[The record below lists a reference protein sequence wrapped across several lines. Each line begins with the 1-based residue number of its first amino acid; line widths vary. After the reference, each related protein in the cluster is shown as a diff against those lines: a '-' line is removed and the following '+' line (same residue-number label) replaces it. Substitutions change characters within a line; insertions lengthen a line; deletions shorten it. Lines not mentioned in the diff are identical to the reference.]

1 MVVGNWKMNTNVEE
15 GIKLASKI
23 RELLSNQTYGDI
35 EVVLCPPFTSIGFI
49 SDVLRGSDLKLGA
62 QNVYHEKEGSFTGE
76 ISAHMLLGLCQF
88 VIIGH
93 SERRHFIGETN
104 LDINAKIKQVFAH
117 EMNPI
122 LCVGETLEERNSGLT
137 NLIVREQVKQA
148 LNGVD
153 DIKGLSIAYEPVWA
167 IGTGLAASFVQ
178 VDEVIESVIRAELRN
193 CYDDAV
199 SRDTPVLYGG
209 SVNSENAMEFLEHS
223 DIQGTLVGGASLDP
237 YEFAK
242 IVDQT
247 LSQLQ

>member
-62 QNVYHEKEGSFTGE
+62 QNAYYEKEVSFTGE

-122 LCVGETLEERNSGLT
+122 LCVGETLEQRNSGLT

>member
-1 MVVGNWKMNTNVEE
+1 MN
-15 GIKLASKI
+15 
-23 RELLSNQTYGDI
+23 YG
-35 EVVLCPPFTSIGFI
+35 L
-49 SDVLRGSDLKLGA
+49 
-62 QNVYHEKEGSFTGE
+62 N
-76 ISAHMLLGLCQF
+76 
-88 VIIGH
+88 
-93 SERRHFIGETN
+93 
-104 LDINAKIKQVFAH
+104 
-117 EMNPI
+117 
-122 LCVGETLEERNSGLT
+122 

>member
-1 MVVGNWKMNTNVEE
+1 
-15 GIKLASKI
+15 
-23 RELLSNQTYGDI
+23 
-35 EVVLCPPFTSIGFI
+35 
-49 SDVLRGSDLKLGA
+49 
-62 QNVYHEKEGSFTGE
+62 
-76 ISAHMLLGLCQF
+76 
-88 VIIGH
+88 
-93 SERRHFIGETN
+93 
-104 LDINAKIKQVFAH
+104 
-117 EMNPI
+117 MNPI
-122 LCVGETLEERNSGLT
+122 LCVGETLEQRNSGLT